1 MQSKLRLIGME
12 DLLARSLHVLNGVNT
27 WAIKHWFAIGASL
40 IALFVFTSHYKI
52 GFNASSSLPYH
63 VFIIDKNNKAVE
75 KNAYVAFRWHGGGPY
90 EQGINFVKQVKGV
103 PGDVVSIQG
112 RQFFIND
119 VYVSTAKERATTGQL
134 LNIGPTG
141 IIPEGRFFVFAP
153 NVDSLDSRY
162 QITGWIAA
170 SAVVGRAIIIF

>member
-1 MQSKLRLIGME
+1 MLSKAR
-12 DLLARSLHVLNGVNT
+12 DLNFGELQARSLQVLNGVNS
-27 WAIKHWFAIGASL
+27 WAIRHWFAIGATL
-40 IALFVFTSHYKI
+40 VALFIFTNHYKI
-52 GFNASSSLPYH
+52 GINASSSLPYH
-63 VFIIDKNNKAVE
+63 LFIIDKNNKTVE

-170 SAVVGRAIIIF
+170 SAVVGLAIIIF